1 MANIR
6 SAEKDIRKTTV
17 RTAHNQTVKS
27 RIRTLRKKVIA
38 ALDKKGT
45 EWDLVALTAPGEAA
59 CARGASIT
67 AAQAASSASAATA
80 GTAATR
86 SGRRGSLIGVLLK
99 G

>member
-38 ALDKKGT
+38 ALDKKDAVEAAACLSAFSSAT
-45 EWDLVALTAPGEAA
+45 DKAAKTNVLKKNTSSRLKSRLAVKVSALT
-59 CARGASIT
+59 
-67 AAQAASSASAATA
+67 
-80 GTAATR
+80 
-86 SGRRGSLIGVLLK
+86 K
-99 G
+99 